1 MTGRRSL
8 AEEQFDLLL
17 AHVLRTGV
25 VTASALVIA
34 GALVYALRGAH
45 GVPSFGMFTGEPG
58 DLRSVTGI
66 LGDARRLSGRGLMQ
80 LGVIAL
86 IATPVV
92 RVALSAVVF
101 LRIRDWLYTIV
112 TMIVLGLL
120 LYGIVNG

>member
-8 AEEQFDLLL
+8 TEEQFDLLL

-25 VTASALVIA
+25 VTAAALVIV
-34 GALVYALRGAH
+34 GAIVYFVRGAH
-45 GVPSFGMFTGEPG
+45 VVPQFGRFTGEPG
-58 DLRSVTGI
+58 DLRSVTGV
-66 LGDARRLSGRGLMQ
+66 LADARRLGGRGLMQ

-86 IATPVV
+86 IATPIV

-112 TMIVLGLL
+112 TLIVLVLL

>member
-8 AEEQFDLLL
+8 TEEQFDLLL

-25 VTASALVIA
+25 VTAAALVVVGAIIYIA
-34 GALVYALRGAH
+34 RGAH
-45 GVPSFGMFTGEPG
+45 VVPQFSYFSGEPG
-58 DLRSVTGI
+58 DLRSISGV
-66 LGDARRLSGRGLMQ
+66 LADARQLGGRGLMQ

-86 IATPVV
+86 IATPIV

-112 TMIVLGLL
+112 TLIVLVLL
-120 LYGIVNG
+120 LYGVVNG

>member
-1 MTGRRSL
+1 
-8 AEEQFDLLL
+8 
-17 AHVLRTGV
+17 
-25 VTASALVIA
+25 
-34 GALVYALRGAH
+34 
-45 GVPSFGMFTGEPG
+45 
-58 DLRSVTGI
+58 
-66 LGDARRLSGRGLMQ
+66 MQ

-120 LYGIVNG
+120 LYGIANG